1 MPGRS
6 PLHGVVLGVPLG
18 AMIWI
23 AALKIVGAL

>member
-6 PLHGVVLGVPLG
+6 PMHGIVLGLPLA
-18 AMIWI
+18 AMLWI